1 MRKTRTTRHGRY
13 RSPLLASVHETA
25 KGLRDAGVM
34 DKETLRKFDIMC
46 LTPVQPLTAKQIRT
60 LRRREKAS

>member
-1 MRKTRTTRHGRY
+1 
-13 RSPLLASVHETA
+13 
-25 KGLRDAGVM
+25 M